1 MIEAKRLHS
10 VQISLIRQI
19 LQCAPSDAINLALG
33 ELQFPL
39 PNLLREKSLEI
50 LQKGTP
56 RYTPNAGMPE
66 LRETIANLYP
76 NTKPENVCV
85 CNGVEE
91 AIFVS
96 LLSILN
102 PGDKIAIPDP
112 EYTAYSAIANIL
124 GAKVIRLPYESD
136 LLSINWE
143 SWEKI
148 LAQNVKMLIFSHPS
162 NPCGHIFT
170 KEEAERLITI
180 CNLNKITMVVDEVYS
195 RLVFKN
201 YMPEYFR
208 EAESI
213 FLLDGLSKSHCM
225 SGWRI
230 GWVISP
236 PELSASVIKA
246 KQYVSTCS
254 NWLSQKLAVYAL
266 SAEGMKAVD
275 EVLAQLNECRFL
287 VVDKFQNL
295 ADKVLIPDAT
305 CYMML
310 KVEGDDLVI
319 AQELANKG
327 VVTVPG
333 QAFGEVSKGWLRIN
347 YAVPIDKLE
356 PALDT
361 IINELYLH

>member
-1 MIEAKRLHS
+1 M
-10 VQISLIRQI
+10 
-19 LQCAPSDAINLALG
+19 
-33 ELQFPL
+33 
-39 PNLLREKSLEI
+39 
-50 LQKGTP
+50 
-56 RYTPNAGMPE
+56 
-66 LRETIANLYP
+66 
-76 NTKPENVCV
+76 
-85 CNGVEE
+85 
-91 AIFVS
+91 
-96 LLSILN
+96 
-102 PGDKIAIPDP
+102 
-112 EYTAYSAIANIL
+112 
-124 GAKVIRLPYESD
+124 IRLPYESD
-136 LLSINWE
+136 LLSVNWE
-143 SWEKI
+143 GWEKI

-230 GWVISP
+230 GWVISFRTFCF
-236 PELSASVIKA
+236 SDKA
-246 KQYVSTCS
+246 RQYVSTCS
-254 NWLSQKLAVYAL
+254 NWLSQKLAVFAL
-266 SAEGMKAVD
+266 SEEGMKAVD

-287 VVDKFQNL
+287 VLNKFQNL

-310 KVEGDDLVI
+310 KVDGDDLVI

-347 YAVPIDKLE
+347 YAVPKDKLE

-361 IINELYLH
+361 IIKNYIFTNARIFPLEQPGVSEFDSY

>member
-1 MIEAKRLHS
+1 MIEAKRLHT
-10 VQISLIRQI
+10 VELSLIRQI
-19 LQCAPSDAINLALG
+19 SQFAPSDAINLALG

-39 PNLLREKSLEI
+39 SNLLRQKAIEI
-50 LQKGTP
+50 LQEETP
-56 RYTPNAGMPE
+56 RYTPNAGIPE
-66 LRETIANLYP
+66 LREAIANLYP
-76 NTKPENVCV
+76 YAKTENVCV

-91 AIFVS
+91 AIFIS
-96 LLSILN
+96 LLSSLN

-124 GAKVIRLPYESD
+124 EASIIRLPFGSN

-143 SWEKI
+143 LWEK
-148 LAQNVKMLIFSHPS
+148 LLKQNVKMLIFSHPS

-195 RLVFKN
+195 RLVFNN
-201 YMPEYFR
+201 YMPEFFT

-230 GWVISP
+230 GWVISL

-254 NWLSQKLAVYAL
+254 NWLSQKLAVFAL

-287 VVDKFQNL
+287 VLDKFQNL
-295 ADKVLIPDAT
+295 SDKVLIPDAT
-305 CYMML
+305 CYMMI
-310 KVEGDDLVI
+310 KVDGDDLII

-347 YAVPIDKLE
+347 YAVPKDKLE